1 MRPHQLFA
9 AALLALSPAVHAL
22 SVDELVERN
31 IEARGGIEA
40 LRAIKSIKSS
50 GTMNFSGGD
59 FSIELALV
67 SLSERDG
74 KVRSEASLQGLTQ
87 VSAYAGNEAW
97 TIKPFQGRLDAER
110 MSADDAKGLEVQADL
125 DGPLVDWKQKGHQVS
140 YLGVED
146 VDGTEAHK
154 LKVQLKNGDVQ
165 YRYLDPDYF
174 LEIRVSDQVKR
185 RGVESETE
193 TDLGN
198 YEKVNGVFMPFAME
212 SGPKGGPKGQK
223 IQIKTA
229 EVNVDI
235 DDSLFVF
242 PQPAK

>member
-87 VSAYAGNEAW
+87 VSAYDGNEAW
-97 TIKPFQGRLDAER
+97 TINPFQGRLDAER

>member
-1 MRPHQLFA
+1 MRPQLLFT
-9 AALLALSPAVHAL
+9 AALLALAPAVQAL
-22 SVDELVERN
+22 SVDELVAKN

-40 LRAIKSIKSS
+40 LRAIKSVKST

-59 FSIELALV
+59 FSLELALV
-67 SLSERDG
+67 SLNERDG
-74 KVRSEASLQGLTQ
+74 KVRTEASLQGLTQ
-87 VSAYAGNEAW
+87 VSAYDGKDAW
-97 TIKPFQGRLDAER
+97 TINPFQGRRDAER
-110 MSADDAKGLEVQADL
+110 MSAEDAKGMETAGDM
-125 DGPLVDWKQKGHQVS
+125 DGPLVDWKQKGHQLS
-140 YLGVED
+140 YLGIED

-154 LKVQLKNGDVQ
+154 LKVVLKNGDVQ

-223 IQIKTA
+223 IQIKSA
-229 EVNVDI
+229 EVNVDV
-235 DDSLFVF
+235 DDNLFAF

>member
-1 MRPHQLFA
+1 MRPQLLFT
-9 AALLALSPAVHAL
+9 AALLALAPAVQAL
-22 SVDELVERN
+22 SVDELVAKN

-40 LRAIKSIKSS
+40 LRAIKSVKST

-59 FSIELALV
+59 FSLELALV
-67 SLSERDG
+67 SLNERDG
-74 KVRSEASLQGLTQ
+74 KVRTEASLQGLTQ
-87 VSAYAGNEAW
+87 VSAYDGKDAW
-97 TIKPFQGRLDAER
+97 TINPFQGRQDAER
-110 MSADDAKGLEVQADL
+110 MSAEDAKGMETSADI
-125 DGPLVDWKQKGHQVS
+125 DGPLVDWKQKGHQLS
-140 YLGVED
+140 YLGIED

-154 LKVQLKNGDVQ
+154 LKVLLKNGDVQ

-223 IQIKTA
+223 IQIKTS
-229 EVNVDI
+229 EVNVDL
-235 DDSLFVF
+235 DDALFVF